1 MMAEVNSPAWMNK
14 AFFTDVIRHHSG
26 DAKAEVIDF
35 IIKPSLSQGEHYGSL
50 MFRVVITFST
60 KSQAENSLSVVTK
73 LPPQH
78 GTAHGDF
85 IETTPIFECE
95 QSMYSGP
102 LSDIRSLLDS
112 VGDTSFI
119 QPKVVYQTTKP
130 HRIIVLEDLGIQGYA
145 KITQAL
151 ENYDDSKMVFQRLA
165 KFHAASFFLMNE
177 RKADYSQFS
186 HSMFDI
192 DDPLIRDKF
201 FAESIEVLAEVLASW
216 EGYEDYAE
224 KLHDF
229 VNKFVAVGK
238 NFYRP
243 DPNGYSVLNHGDF
256 HVKNLLFKKVDGKI
270 EDFYFLDYQISVV
283 ASPCVDLFYALYNM
297 ISDENRL
304 AKRDE
309 IIHIYH
315 NEFEDSLKRFG
326 FIGKIPS
333 LLQLQ
338 MDLIKYGQME
348 VLKASCF
355 KYFFF
360 TDEADANIADVI
372 ASSDTK
378 SLKMK
383 IFNGERFKKFIK
395 AELPRL
401 VHLGFL

>member
-1 MMAEVNSPAWMNK
+1 MTAAVESPEWLNK
-14 AFFTDVIRHHSG
+14 SFFTEVIRKYSG
-26 DAKAEVIDF
+26 DAKAEVTDF
-35 IIKPSLSQGEHYGSL
+35 IIKPSLTQGEHYGSL
-50 MFRVVITFST
+50 MFRVVIKFST
-60 KSQAENSLSVVTK
+60 KSQVENSLSVVTK

-78 GTAHGDF
+78 GTSHGDF

-102 LSDIRSLLDS
+102 LNDIRDLLDS

-119 QPKVVYQTTKP
+119 QPKVIYQAIKP
-130 HRIIVLEDLGIQGYA
+130 HRIIVLEDLGEKGFS

-151 ENYDDSKMVFQRLA
+151 DNYEVSKMVFERLA
-165 KFHAASFFLMNE
+165 KFHAASFFLMKE
-177 RKADYSQFS
+177 KKADYSYYS

-192 DDPLIRDKF
+192 EDPLIRDKF
-201 FAESIEVLAEVLASW
+201 FAESIETLAEVLATW
-216 EGYEDYAE
+216 EGYEFYAE
-224 KLHDF
+224 KLQAF
-229 VNKFVAVGK
+229 VSKFVEVGK
-238 NFYRP
+238 NFYQP
-243 DPNGYSVLNHGDF
+243 DPNGFSVLNHGDF
-256 HVKNLLFKKVDGKI
+256 HVKNLLFKKVEDKV

-309 IIHIYH
+309 IIHVYH
-315 NEFEDSLKRFG
+315 TEFENCLKRFG
-326 FIGKIPS
+326 YLGKIPT

-338 MDLIKYGQME
+338 MDLLKYGRME

-360 TDEADANIADVI
+360 TDAADAQVADVI
-372 ASSDTK
+372 ASPDSK
-378 SLKMK
+378 SLKAK
-383 IFNGERFKKFIK
+383 IFNSERFKKFIK

-401 VHLGFL
+401 VYMGFL

>member
-1 MMAEVNSPAWMNK
+1 MAAPVDSPAWLNK
-14 AFFTDVIRHHSG
+14 SFFTDVIRHHSR
-26 DAKAEVIDF
+26 DAKAEVTDF
-35 IIKPSLSQGEHYGSL
+35 IIKPSLTQGEHYGSL
-50 MFRVVITFST
+50 MFRVAITFTT

-95 QSMYSGP
+95 QAMYSGP
-102 LSDIRSLLDS
+102 LNDIRDLLDS

-119 QPKVVYQTTKP
+119 QPKVIYQAVRP
-130 HRIIVLEDLGIQGYA
+130 HRIIVLEDLGEKGYA

-151 ENYDDSKMVFQRLA
+151 ENYDESKMVFERLA
-165 KFHAASFFLMNE
+165 KFHAASFFLMKE
-177 RKADYSQFS
+177 KKADYSQFN

-192 DDPLIRDKF
+192 EDPLIRDKF
-201 FAESIEVLAEVLASW
+201 FAESIETLAEVLLTW
-216 EGYEDYAE
+216 EGYEFYAE
-224 KLHDF
+224 RFHAF
-229 VNKFVAVGK
+229 VSKFVEVGK
-238 NFYRP
+238 NFYQP
-243 DPNGYSVLNHGDF
+243 DPNGFSVLNHGDF
-256 HVKNLLFKKVDGKI
+256 HVKNLLFKTVDDKI

-309 IIHIYH
+309 IIHVYH
-315 NEFEDSLKRFG
+315 TEFQTSLKRFG
-326 FIGKIPS
+326 YLGKIPS

-360 TDEADANIADVI
+360 TDEAEAQVADVV
-372 ASSDTK
+372 ASPDSK
-378 SLKMK
+378 SLKTK
-383 IFNGERFKKFIK
+383 IFNSERFKKFIK